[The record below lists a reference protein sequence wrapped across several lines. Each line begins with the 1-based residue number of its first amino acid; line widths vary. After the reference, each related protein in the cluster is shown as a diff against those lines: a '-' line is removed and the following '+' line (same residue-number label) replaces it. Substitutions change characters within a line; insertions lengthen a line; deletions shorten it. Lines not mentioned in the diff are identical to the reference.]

1 MQKFMIRKKLIFKW
15 KVPKN
20 KLRLYIFKF
29 VNSWFFE
36 FFITMC
42 ILSNTLVMA
51 MRYYRMNSIYD
62 RVLEIANYV
71 FAFIFTVECILKI
84 ISELHGYFMNNWN
97 WFDFLVVVG
106 TLIGVI
112 MTVLQTDFNF
122 STAASAIW
130 AFWILRIFRLIWSSK
145 NLWVLIDTLMYIL
158 PSLFNVGSLI
168 ILMLLIFS
176 VLGIN
181 LFSQVM
187 LQTELNE
194 NANF

>member
-1 MQKFMIRKKLIFKW
+1 MIRKKLIFKR

-51 MRYYRMNSIYD
+51 MRYYWMNSIYD
-62 RVLEIANYV
+62 WVLEIANYV

-122 STAASAIW
+122 STAASAIR
-130 AFWILRIFRLIWSSK
+130 AFRILRIFRLIWSSK
-145 NLWVLIDTLMYIL
+145 NLRVLIDTLMYIL

-187 LQTELNE
+187 L
-194 NANF
+194 